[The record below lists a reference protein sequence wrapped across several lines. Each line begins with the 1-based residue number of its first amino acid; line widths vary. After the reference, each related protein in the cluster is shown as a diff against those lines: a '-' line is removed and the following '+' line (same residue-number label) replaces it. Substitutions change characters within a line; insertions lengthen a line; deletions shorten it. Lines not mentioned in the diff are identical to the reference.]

1 MSVSSISSSANVYQN
16 QFQQIKKDFSTLQ
29 TDLSAG
35 SLGGAQQAYAS
46 LMQDLQSA
54 QQTEGGQQAAGS
66 SQISN
71 DLAAVGSALQSG
83 NVSSAQ
89 SAFATLTQ
97 DLQNALQAQASLQTQ
112 ATQGTQ
118 QTYGHHH
125 HHHHGGSSQTTS
137 ASISND
143 LAAVGS
149 ALQSGNVSSAQSA
162 FATLLQDLGNS
173 SAQSTTG
180 SSGSSTIVQAVG
192 ANLNISV

>member
-89 SAFATLTQ
+89 SAFATL
-97 DLQNALQAQASLQTQ
+97 
-112 ATQGTQ
+112 
-118 QTYGHHH
+118 
-125 HHHHGGSSQTTS
+125 
-137 ASISND
+137 
-143 LAAVGS
+143 
-149 ALQSGNVSSAQSA
+149 
-162 FATLLQDLGNS
+162 LQDLGNS